1 MFSNVWRL
9 QNMGNKITLMEA
21 SSYLGVSKATLRN
34 WDRDGKL
41 KATRNPINGYRQYD
55 IDDLV
60 ALKEQMDNDIEYPNY
75 NKDKTTGLDI
85 KVVKRIITKLHNII
99 RDSDANSNIINR
111 FDEISKLL
119 FVKLYVDKA
128 TDSIFIH
135 QPFENDVEYK
145 HRIQQLYNTAIHQT
159 RISISDEFMSI
170 NLSESAVSKCGQ
182 ELSKLDLSSVGCDL
196 KGIAYEDTIKGT
208 FDKND
213 NQQYFTPYQ
222 IVEFM
227 VQIVLPFIKGC
238 VCDPA
243 CGTGGFLNKVS
254 DLCPETS
261 LIGLEVDERL
271 AWVANLN
278 LLIHDHTDFS
288 ISCLSN
294 GGSLGRKCED
304 FFDTANVIVTNPPFG
319 SDYDDEFI
327 LSNFILGK
335 EHTSRRRGIL
345 FIEQSWNLLKE
356 NGVVAIVI
364 DQGVLNA
371 SSTIDV
377 REYILSHFEILAI
390 IDLPESAFLP
400 YANVSTSI
408 LIMKKVINPPQKYNT
423 VFFAKAH
430 NVGRKSNGDDDIIY
444 YDDGRTEINSDLPKI
459 LKQWEK
465 YRSGINELTND
476 CFVADV
482 TTDLKKDNTLRLD
495 YIYHHPF
502 REKSR
507 ELLKKCPYK
516 LMTLSELCI
525 ERNESYIP
533 SSDEEATTILF
544 TGLANI
550 ESYSGNAIQ
559 VTTPAASI
567 KSAVKRYEPNDIVF
581 SKMRPSLRKAAVMHF
596 SDGGYVSS
604 ECTVFT
610 IRSTDDGEP
619 IISPDLLS
627 ALIRSDMVY
636 GQIMSCITGIGRPR
650 IGNKDL
656 RKIKIPVPP
665 KELQDKALISLNATL
680 TTALQLKE
688 KATTLLAEA
697 DELNHI
703 ALNNAAKIMFGE

>member
-1 MFSNVWRL
+1 
-9 QNMGNKITLMEA
+9 MGNKITLMEA
-21 SSYLGVSKATLRN
+21 STFLGVSKATLRN

-55 IDDLV
+55 IDELF
-60 ALKEQMDNDIEYPNY
+60 ALKELLGEDCRVDNKNTVCKSDGKE
-75 NKDKTTGLDI
+75 
-85 KVVKRIITKLHNII
+85 VKRIISKMHNII

-119 FVKLYVDKA
+119 FIKLYIDKS
-128 TDSIFIH
+128 DESVFLH
-135 QPFENDVEYK
+135 QPFE
-145 HRIQQLYNTAIHQT
+145 
-159 RISISDEFMSI
+159 SDEDYKYRLQRLYANAINQTIPVTSDKFMSI
-170 NLSESAVSKCGQ
+170 NLSESAISKCGQ
-182 ELSKLDLSSVGCDL
+182 ELATIDLSSVGCDV

-208 FDKND
+208 FDKSD

-222 IVEFM
+222 IVDFM
-227 VQIVLPFIKGC
+227 VQMIFPYIDGC

-254 DLCPETS
+254 ELCPDTNI
-261 LIGLEVDERL
+261 IGLEVDERL
-271 AWVANLN
+271 AWVSNLN
-278 LLIHDHTDFS
+278 MLIHGHSDFS
-288 ISCLSN
+288 ISCLPT
-294 GGSLGRKCED
+294 GGSLGEKCKD
-304 FFDTANVIVTNPPFG
+304 FFEKADIIVTNPPFG
-319 SDYDDEFI
+319 SDYDDELL
-327 LSNFILGK
+327 LSNFILGQ

-345 FIEQSWNLLKE
+345 FIEQAWNILKE
-356 NGVVAIVI
+356 NGVVAIII
-364 DQGVLNA
+364 DQSVLNA

-377 REYILSHFEILAI
+377 RKYILSRFEILAI

-408 LIMKKVINPPQKYNT
+408 LIMKKVINPSPKASS
-423 VFFAKAH
+423 VFYAKAH
-430 NVGRKSNGDDDIIY
+430 NVGRKSNGDDDIVY
-444 YDDGRTEINSDLPKI
+444 FDDGHSEMNSDLPKI
-459 LKQWEK
+459 LNQWNR
-465 YRSGINELTND
+465 YRSGIKELNND
-476 CFVADV
+476 CFIADV
-482 TTDLKKDNTLRLD
+482 TTNLENDNTLRLD

-507 ELLKKCPYK
+507 ELLEKCPYK
-516 LMTLSELCI
+516 LMTLAEICT

-550 ESYSGNAIQ
+550 ESYIGTAAQ

-581 SKMRPSLRKAAVMHF
+581 SKMRPSLRKVAVMHF

-604 ECTVFT
+604 ECSVFT
-610 IRSTDDGEP
+610 VKLTTNGEP

-627 ALIRSDMVY
+627 AIIRSDMVY

-665 KELQDKALISLNATL
+665 KDLQDKALISLNASISS
-680 TTALQLKE
+680 ALQLKE
-688 KATTLLAEA
+688 KATALLAEA
-697 DELNHI
+697 EEMNHA
-703 ALNNAAKIMFGE
+703 ALNNAAKIMYGE